1 MEVGRQARLKRKNK
15 IMKIMKF
22 VLLTATLIIS
32 LYPAQSIVS
41 AKSEELAIIKQ
52 SDRETGVVKWFSDA
66 KGYGFITPDKGEDLF
81 VHFRSLM
88 GTGFKTL
95 KAGQK
100 VTYRVVKAQKGQQA
114 DEVQP
119 Q

>member
-1 MEVGRQARLKRKNK
+1 
-15 IMKIMKF
+15 MKIMKF

-41 AKSEELAIIKQ
+41 AKTEEVSATKQ
-52 SDRETGVVKWFSDA
+52 DTRQKGTVKWFNDG
-66 KGYGFITPDKGEDLF
+66 KGYGFIITEKGEELF
-81 VHFRSLM
+81 VHFRSLV

-95 KAGQK
+95 KDGQK
-100 VTYRVVKAQKGQQA
+100 VTFKIVKGQKGQQA

-119 Q
+119 L